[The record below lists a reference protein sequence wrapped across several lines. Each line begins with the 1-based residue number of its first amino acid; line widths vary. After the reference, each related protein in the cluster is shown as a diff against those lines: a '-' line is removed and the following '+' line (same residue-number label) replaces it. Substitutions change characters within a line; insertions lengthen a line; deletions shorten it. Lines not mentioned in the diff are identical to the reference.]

1 MTPESTYL
9 IALIKAMLQKTDVPE
24 KPADVDF
31 DKLYRLA
38 KLHCVESIAFY
49 AIETLD
55 QQPEPALRKKWQQNR
70 DGNLVKGMNQMAE
83 LEALS
88 QAFSSQGIDHLPLKG
103 AILLDLYPQF
113 DYRYLGD
120 LDILVRKSDWDKASK
135 LLINLGYQLEGV
147 FNGYHQE
154 YVKNLGN
161 FSIHVELHDDL
172 LAEDSPHRSAFDN
185 IWEKLTPMTENGH
198 RYQMSP
204 ELFYSHLMVH
214 LAKHYYGDGSG
225 IRSLMDIAVYLKAY
239 EGQLEHKAIDSILA
253 DVDLLD
259 FKIQIQR
266 LATAWFGDGVLD
278 ADLDKLAN
286 HIISSGAYGT
296 LDKRIENALEQVKN
310 SKSRYAFNRLF
321 LSPKKLKYAYP
332 ILQKYPYLLPYFWGQ
347 RAVEIILTPDRRQ
360 RLVEEGK
367 RLIRLK
373 RS

>member
-55 QQPEPALRKKWQQNR
+55 QQPDPELRKIWLQNR
-70 DGNLVKGMNQMAE
+70 DGNLVKSMNQMAE

-103 AILLDLYPQF
+103 SILLDLYPQF

-135 LLINLGYQLEGV
+135 LPINLGYQLDGG

-154 YVKNLGN
+154 YVKNLGDFN
-161 FSIHVELHDDL
+161 IHVELHDDL
-172 LAEDSPHRSAFDN
+172 LAEDSSHRSAFDN
-185 IWEKLTPMTENGH
+185 IWEKLTPMAEAGH
-198 RYQMSP
+198 RYQMNL
-204 ELFYSHLMVH
+204 ELFYCHLIVH
-214 LAKHYYGDGSG
+214 LAKHYFASGSG
-225 IRSLMDIAVYLKAY
+225 IRSLMDIAVYLETY
-239 EGQLEHKAIDSILA
+239 DGQLDHKIIDTVLA
-253 DVDLLD
+253 EIDLLN
-259 FKIQIQR
+259 FNNQIQR
-266 LATAWFGDGVLD
+266 LTAAWFGDGVLD
-278 ADLDKLAN
+278 ADLDKVAH
-286 HIISSGAYGT
+286 HIISSGAYGN
-296 LDKRIENALEQVKN
+296 LDLGIK
-310 SKSRYAFNRLF
+310 NRLAQAQNSTYRYVLKRLF
-321 LSPKKLKYAYP
+321 ASPKQLKYTYP
-332 ILQKYPYLLPYFWGQ
+332 ILQKHPYLLPYFWGQ
-347 RAVEIILTPDRRQ
+347 RAVEIILTPKRRQ